1 MKQYVVGITGAS
13 GSIYGL
19 RTVEALLEEGARV
32 RLILSETGEKVV
44 AYETGREP
52 GEWVSDFKERFRDQ
66 IDLEDNRDLFS
77 AAASGSHLTDGMV
90 IAPCSMSKLAYIAA
104 GITPDLM
111 TRAADV
117 SLKQRRPLVVM
128 PRETPLSQIHLKNML
143 ALAECGAFIVPA
155 MPAFY
160 QKPQSLDDMA
170 DFMAGRVLDCLGLK
184 NNRYARWKE
193 EIKQKSKI

>member
-19 RTVEALLEEGARV
+19 RTIEALLEAGARV
-32 RLILSETGEKVV
+32 RLILTENGEKVI

-52 GEWVSDFKERFRDQ
+52 GEWIAEFKARFSDLL
-66 IDLEDNRDLFS
+66 ILEDNKDLFS
-77 AAASGSHLTDGMV
+77 AAASGSHLADGMV
-90 IAPCSMSKLAYIAA
+90 IAPCSMSKLAHIAA
-104 GITPDLM
+104 GITPDLL

-117 SLKQRRPLVVM
+117 ALKQRRPLVVM

-143 ALAECGAFIVPA
+143 TLAECGAFIVPA

-160 QKPQSLDDMA
+160 QKPKCLDDMA
-170 DFMAGRVLDCLGLK
+170 DFMAGRVLDCLGVE
-184 NNRYARWKE
+184 NHRYARWKE
-193 EIKQKSKI
+193 KC

>member
-19 RTVEALLEEGARV
+19 RTVEALLEQGAVV

-52 GEWVSDFKERFRDQ
+52 GEWVADFKERFGNQ
-66 IDLEDNRDLFS
+66 IVMEDNRDLFS

-117 SLKQRRPLVVM
+117 TLKQHRPLVMM

-160 QKPQSLDDMA
+160 QKPESLDDMA

-193 EIKQKSKI
+193 EI

>member
-19 RTVEALLEEGARV
+19 RTIGALLEAGARV
-32 RLILSETGEKVV
+32 RLILTETGEKVI

-52 GEWVSDFKERFRDQ
+52 GEWIAEFKARFSDLL
-66 IDLEDNRDLFS
+66 ILEDNKDLFS
-77 AAASGSHLTDGMV
+77 AAASGSHLADGMV
-90 IAPCSMSKLAYIAA
+90 IAPCSMSKLAHIAA
-104 GITPDLM
+104 GITPDLL

-117 SLKQRRPLVVM
+117 ALKQRRPLVVM

-143 ALAECGAFIVPA
+143 TLAECGAFIVPA

-160 QKPQSLDDMA
+160 QKPKCLDDMA
-170 DFMAGRVLDCLGLK
+170 DFMAGRVLDCLGVE
-184 NNRYARWKE
+184 NHRYARWKE
-193 EIKQKSKI
+193 KC

>member
-19 RTVEALLEEGARV
+19 RTTEALLEAGARV
-32 RLILSETGEKVV
+32 RLILTETGEKVV
-44 AYETGREP
+44 AYETGRET
-52 GEWVSDFKERFRDQ
+52 GEWIADFKERFTDRL
-66 IDLEDNRDLFS
+66 IPENNKDLFS

-90 IAPCSMSKLAYIAA
+90 IAPCSMSKLAHIAA
-104 GITPDLM
+104 GITPDLI

-117 SLKQRRPLVVM
+117 ALKQRRPLVLM

-143 ALAECGAFIVPA
+143 TLAECGAFMVPA

-160 QKPQSLDDMA
+160 QKPKSLDDMA
-170 DFMAGRVLDCLGLK
+170 DFMAGRVLDCLRVE
-184 NNRYARWKE
+184 NHRYKRWKE
-193 EIKQKSKI
+193 EL

>member
-19 RTVEALLEEGARV
+19 RTLEALLEAGARV
-32 RLILSETGEKVV
+32 RLILTETGEKVV

-52 GEWVSDFKERFRDQ
+52 GEWIAEFKARYTDRL
-66 IDLEDNRDLFS
+66 ILEDNKDLFT
-77 AAASGSHLTDGMV
+77 AAASGSHLADGMV
-90 IAPCSMSKLAYIAA
+90 IAPCSMSKLAHIAA
-104 GITPDLM
+104 GITPDLL

-117 SLKQRRPLVVM
+117 ALKQRRPLVVM

-143 ALAECGAFIVPA
+143 TLAECGAFIVPA

-160 QKPQSLDDMA
+160 QKPKCLDDMA
-170 DFMAGRVLDCLGLK
+170 DFMAGRVLDCLGVE
-184 NNRYARWKE
+184 NHRYARWKE
-193 EIKQKSKI
+193 EC

>member
-19 RTVEALLEEGARV
+19 RTTEALLEAGARV
-32 RLILSETGEKVV
+32 RLILTEAGEKVA
-44 AYETGREP
+44 AYETGRKT
-52 GEWVSDFKERFRDQ
+52 GEWIADFKERFTDRL
-66 IDLEDNRDLFS
+66 ILENNKDLFS

-90 IAPCSMSKLAYIAA
+90 IAPCSMSKLAHIAA
-104 GITPDLM
+104 GITPDLI

-117 SLKQRRPLVVM
+117 ALKQRRPLVLM

-143 ALAECGAFIVPA
+143 TLAECGAFIVPA

-160 QKPQSLDDMA
+160 QKPKCLDDMA
-170 DFMAGRVLDCLGLK
+170 DFMAGRVLDCLRVE
-184 NNRYARWKE
+184 NHRYKRWKE
-193 EIKQKSKI
+193 EL

>member
-19 RTVEALLEEGARV
+19 RTIEALLEAGARV
-32 RLILSETGEKVV
+32 RLILTETGEKVI

-52 GEWVSDFKERFRDQ
+52 GEWIAEFKARFSDLL
-66 IDLEDNRDLFS
+66 ILEDNKDLFS
-77 AAASGSHLTDGMV
+77 AAASGSHLADGMV
-90 IAPCSMSKLAYIAA
+90 IAPCSMSKLAHIAA
-104 GITPDLM
+104 GITPDLL

-117 SLKQRRPLVVM
+117 ALKQRRPLVVM

-143 ALAECGAFIVPA
+143 TLAECGAFIVPA

-160 QKPQSLDDMA
+160 QKPKCLDDMA
-170 DFMAGRVLDCLGLK
+170 DFMAGRVLDCLGIE
-184 NNRYARWKE
+184 NHRYARWKE
-193 EIKQKSKI
+193 KC

>member
-19 RTVEALLEEGARV
+19 RTIEALLEAGARV
-32 RLILSETGEKVV
+32 RLILTETGEKVI

-52 GEWVSDFKERFRDQ
+52 GEWIAEFKARFSDLL
-66 IDLEDNRDLFS
+66 ILEDNKDLFS
-77 AAASGSHLTDGMV
+77 AAASGSHLADGMV
-90 IAPCSMSKLAYIAA
+90 IAPCSMSKLAHIAA
-104 GITPDLM
+104 GITPDLL

-117 SLKQRRPLVVM
+117 ALKQRRPLVVM

-143 ALAECGAFIVPA
+143 TLAECGAFIVPA

-160 QKPQSLDDMA
+160 QKPKCLDDMA
-170 DFMAGRVLDCLGLK
+170 DFMAGRVLDCLGVE
-184 NNRYARWKE
+184 NHRYARWKE
-193 EIKQKSKI
+193 KC

>member
-19 RTVEALLEEGARV
+19 RTTEALLEAGARG
-32 RLILSETGEKVV
+32 RLILTGTGEKVV
-44 AYETGREP
+44 AYETGQEA
-52 GEWVSDFKERFRDQ
+52 GEWIAGFKKRFPDQ
-66 IDLEDNRDLFS
+66 LIPEDNSDLFS
-77 AAASGSHLTDGMV
+77 ASASGSHLADGMI
-90 IAPCSMSKLAYIAA
+90 IAPCSMSKLAHISA

-117 SLKQRRPLVVM
+117 ALKQRRPLVLM

-160 QKPQSLDDMA
+160 QKPKSLDDMA
-170 DFMAGRVLDCLGLK
+170 DFMAGRVLDCLGVE
-184 NNRYARWKE
+184 NHRYARWKE
-193 EIKQKSKI
+193 EV

>member
-19 RTVEALLEEGARV
+19 RTIEALLEAGARV
-32 RLILSETGEKVV
+32 RLILTETGEKVI

-52 GEWVSDFKERFRDQ
+52 GEWIAEFKARFSDLL
-66 IDLEDNRDLFS
+66 ILEDNKDLFS
-77 AAASGSHLTDGMV
+77 AAASGSHLADGMV
-90 IAPCSMSKLAYIAA
+90 IAPCSMSKLAHIAA
-104 GITPDLM
+104 GITPDLL

-117 SLKQRRPLVVM
+117 ALKQRRPLVVM

-143 ALAECGAFIVPA
+143 TLAECGAFFVPA

-160 QKPQSLDDMA
+160 QKPKCLDDMA
-170 DFMAGRVLDCLGLK
+170 DFMAGRVLDCLGVE
-184 NNRYARWKE
+184 NHRYARWKE
-193 EIKQKSKI
+193 KC

>member
-19 RTVEALLEEGARV
+19 RTVGALLETGAVV
-32 RLILSETGEKVV
+32 RLIITETGEKVL
-44 AYETGREP
+44 AYETGRKA
-52 GEWVSDFKERFRDQ
+52 GEWMGDFMERFGDQ
-66 IDLEDNRDLFS
+66 LILEDNTDLFS
-77 AAASGSHLTDGMV
+77 PAASGSHLTDGMV
-90 IAPCSMSKLAYIAA
+90 IAPCSMSRLAYIAA

-117 SLKQRRPLVVM
+117 ALKQKRPLVVM
-128 PRETPLSQIHLKNML
+128 PRETPLSRIHLKNML

-160 QKPQSLDDMA
+160 QKPVCLDDMA

-184 NNRYARWKE
+184 NHRYTRWKE
-193 EIKQKSKI
+193 ETERI

>member
-19 RTVEALLEEGARV
+19 RTTEALLLAGARV
-32 RLILSETGEKVV
+32 RLILTETGEKVV
-44 AYETGREP
+44 ACETGLNADA
-52 GEWVSDFKERFRDQ
+52 WITDFQKQFPEQ
-66 IDLEDNRDLFS
+66 LILEDNKDLFS

-90 IAPCSMSKLAYIAA
+90 IAPCSMSKLAHIAA
-104 GITPDLM
+104 GITPDLV

-117 SLKQRRPLVVM
+117 ALKQRRPLVVM

-143 ALAECGAFIVPA
+143 TLAECGAFIVPA

-160 QKPQSLDDMA
+160 QKPKCLDDMA
-170 DFMAGRVLDCLGLK
+170 DFMAGRVLDCLGVE
-184 NNRYARWKE
+184 NHRFARWKE
-193 EIKQKSKI
+193 E